1 MKIRKT
7 SGDRMIHEI
16 SVVASLRQQSF
27 RKIREESG
35 KEKRG
40 KVRIE
45 SGSMQEKGRI
55 EKLNV
60 RKRIA
65 SPIIL

>member
-1 MKIRKT
+1 MKIRKK

-16 SVVASLRQQSF
+16 SVVASLRHQSF
-27 RKIREESG
+27 RKLLEVYG

-40 KVRIE
+40 KVRIQ

-65 SPIIL
+65 SPTIL